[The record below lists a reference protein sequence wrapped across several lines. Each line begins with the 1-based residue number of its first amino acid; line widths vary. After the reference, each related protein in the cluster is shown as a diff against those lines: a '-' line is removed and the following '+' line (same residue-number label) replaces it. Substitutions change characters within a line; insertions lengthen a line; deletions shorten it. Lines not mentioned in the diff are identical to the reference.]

1 MPWRLWLDD
10 WRDPTTEGF
19 IIARSHNEAVNR
31 IKRMGCPSYV
41 AFDYS
46 LGTKDTGLTLAE
58 WLIERDKAEDGKFM
72 PKGFDF
78 KCITDDTWARGEI
91 TRIMREYLDGRNV

>member
-1 MPWRLWLDD
+1 MDLVPIGVIMPWRLWLDD

-41 AFDYS
+41 AFD
-46 LGTKDTGLTLAE
+46 
-58 WLIERDKAEDGKFM
+58 
-72 PKGFDF
+72 
-78 KCITDDTWARGEI
+78 
-91 TRIMREYLDGRNV
+91 